1 MAIPSEYTALQ
12 SLRPDQPAPGAPP
25 TPARPPIPASQILA
39 MPMDQLVDWEIVDMV
54 VTRKRLSEDWRRPRR
69 LIWDKCWDHFK
80 QVYDKSGKESWQSTV
95 FQPATTKVVEI
106 ITANLAGAMMG
117 PEVPC
122 EYQSRQPAFEKPVRD
137 TNEIVQSDIEQ
148 SKFKMHWTDFIRTNV
163 LLGTAV
169 GKVGY
174 IQEED
179 VVMVK
184 ERRKL
189 TMIDNILSSLGRP
202 VPPAERFIPKK
213 MLIKDYSQV
222 TTCDLY
228 NIYPEP
234 YTKELSRKHWIIEE
248 GEITNKEL
256 MAGAQDPDPFFRF
269 DNVSDELLQSGQ
281 STPLDQDPEKNA
293 RRMAMAQQDVP
304 MRYLDPDRK
313 HRTLEYWGPVPKWWM
328 DPASRKDPAAKYQ
341 SVNGW
346 IQIVDNRWIVR
357 KRINPYRDGEN
368 PYVRGHYIR
377 VPGEWYGIGAA
388 ELMLG
393 LQIEKNE
400 LRNTRVD
407 NVNLLLNKIIA
418 VMKDKVAEGE
428 WGRLVSAPGA
438 IWVFKGIDDIRKA
451 LMPVD
456 IPDVTKDAYA
466 ASTEVDR
473 EIQETTGAVKATLG
487 AGGDS
492 DEAGGGTFRG
502 QLLNKQ
508 VATERFMLYARGMEI
523 GGLNDA
529 FRKIYQRIYQY
540 KSYEAATKILGDKR
554 AADFEFIPPE
564 DLDRVAKLT
573 PLGVLTLENK
583 GVKLAQMEEFTKL
596 WGESEFFKKIEMARR
611 MWVEMGFPDAD
622 VVLFSDEE
630 MQQYNQFK
638 QSMMGPGMGAPPPGG
653 PGAPPP
659 GGPGPMNAPPPGAGM
674 PPGGSSPIAGGQPPP
689 LRNQGDTAHRPAMP
703 AQGPGSN
710 SIDVSGRPMA

>member
-1 MAIPSEYTALQ
+1 MDIRRDLAQMQ
-12 SLRPDQPAPGAPP
+12 SVFPDARAGAPTAP
-25 TPARPPIPASQILA
+25 PERPA
-39 MPMDQLVDWEIVDMV
+39 MPAEAIMAMPLDQLLNWEIVDMV
-54 VTRKRLSEDWRRPRR
+54 VGRKRTSEDWRRPRR
-69 LIWDKCWDHFK
+69 LIWDKCNDHYK
-80 QVYDKSGKESWQSTV
+80 QVYDASGKESWQAKC

-106 ITANLAGAMMG
+106 ITANLVGAQMG
-117 PEVPC
+117 PETPC
-122 EYQSRQPAFEKPVRD
+122 EYQARCPEYEKPVRD
-137 TNEIVQSDIEQ
+137 TNEIVQFDVEQ
-148 SKFKMHWTDFIRTNV
+148 SKFKLHWTDFTRLTV
-163 LLGTAV
+163 LLGTAI

-174 IQEED
+174 LQEREN
-179 VVMVK
+179 VMVK
-184 ERRKL
+184 ERRKA
-189 TMIDNILSSLGRP
+189 TMMDNIMRSLGAA
-202 VPPAERFIPKK
+202 VPPAERFVPKE
-213 MLIKDYSQV
+213 MLVKDYSQM
-222 TTCDLY
+222 TTADLY

-234 YTKELSRKHWIIEE
+234 YTKEISAKHWIIEE

-256 MAGAQDPDPFFRF
+256 IAGAADPDPFFRF
-269 DNVSDELLQSGQ
+269 DNVTDELLNTGQ
-281 STPLDQDPEKNA
+281 ATPLDQDPEKNA
-293 RRMAMAQQDVP
+293 RRLAMAQQDVP

-328 DPASRKDPAAKYQ
+328 DPASRSDEKAKYQ
-341 SVNGW
+341 TVNGW
-346 IQIVDNRWIVR
+346 IQVVDGRWLVR
-357 KRINPYRDGEN
+357 KRINPYRDGEP
-368 PYVRGHYIR
+368 PYIRGHYIR

-400 LRNTRVD
+400 LRNTRID

-418 VMKDKVAEGE
+418 VLKDKVAEGE

-451 LMPVD
+451 ITPVD
-456 IPDVTKDAYA
+456 MPDVTKDAYA
-466 ASTEVDR
+466 ASQEVDR

-487 AGGDS
+487 AGGAE

-523 GGLNDA
+523 GGLNDC

-540 KSYEAATKILGDKR
+540 KSYEAATKILGEKR

-583 GVKLAQMEEFTKL
+583 GVKLAQMEQFTKL
-596 WGESEFFKKIEMARR
+596 WGEADFFKRLEMARR
-611 MWVEMGFPDAD
+611 MWIEMGFPDPD

-638 QSMMGPGMGAPPPGG
+638 QMLMKTMPGAGGPGGEISAPAPGAGGPAAAGGAPPSPVAGA
-653 PGAPPP
+653 APPDV
-659 GGPGPMNAPPPGAGM
+659 
-674 PPGGSSPIAGGQPPP
+674 
-689 LRNQGDTAHRPAMP
+689 RNQGDGAHQPALP
-703 AQGPGSN
+703 AQGPGASA
-710 SIDVSGRPMA
+710 IDVNGRPAA